1 MTYKVQ
7 TNAKKTSKAKTSI
20 LLLHKYMLPPCWID
34 PDNPNSTESLINT
47 DIFDIFDQSDIF
59 DILVTVKV
67 FLILNIFM
75 C

>member
-1 MTYKVQ
+1 
-7 TNAKKTSKAKTSI
+7 
-20 LLLHKYMLPPCWID
+20 MLPPCWID

-47 DIFDIFDQSDIF
+47 DLFDIFDQSDIF